1 MKLKIIVSLLFL
13 LSFIPI
19 FGQSTFQ
26 KNVGVNNNHFHD
38 LNIAPLEDGSDD
50 FIVAGNIFD
59 ISMQSEQM
67 TLKRVDIN
75 GNIIWINSYNH
86 LIYQKLRGFD
96 ITINLNLIV
105 ATGSVDVNGVKKV
118 FIITID
124 AGTGIVQNGMY
135 YDIFDPILNSRGLH
149 IVYTESD
156 ADGDSIA
163 DPGYIVGGFYS
174 DCYSLDTIN
183 CMNLGFLL
191 RTDLNLNPLWT
202 TEMDSTVPNGALDYD
217 FINHITETENGFFI
231 TGSLTNLG
239 TLQVVLALKIDFQGN
254 FAWNESYVFGNSKD
268 LSVDAYYDNSTDT
281 IYMLCNYSQ
290 SHYFAVTVL
299 NNTTGSINLSN
310 SWVATSANNF
320 DVYGFTIMESLNSS
334 DNLIVTGY
342 DKEENWIDQ
351 DGTSQFG
358 QNNLY
363 VFEFNKATGSA
374 IAFNY
379 QYLVPHIEPIGDEF
393 NFWNFQLPLIYYPD
407 ISFAKGFSDGPYYF
421 HTGYR
426 TESTAIFSETEIFK
440 TSNDKLNNCEQLE
453 INLTNNAVGVQNVSL
468 IYGTTTVSATPLE
481 ALNNILNYTIA
492 SCDPG
497 LSVGENS
504 NNEIYITP
512 NPATDLLNV
521 VLEDKRLAYRIIDSS
536 GKVIAVNEINTENP
550 INVGN
555 LNSGIYFI
563 EITSDNYFKVIK
575 FIKN

>member
-1 MKLKIIVSLLFL
+1 MKLRIIVSLLFL
-13 LSFIPI
+13 FSFIHV

-26 KNVGVNNNHFHD
+26 KNVGINNNHFHD
-38 LNIAPLEDGSDD
+38 LNITPLEDGSDD
-50 FIVAGNIFD
+50 FIVAGNFFD
-59 ISMQSEQM
+59 ISMQNEQM
-67 TLKRVDIN
+67 TIKRVGLN
-75 GNIIWINSYNH
+75 GVIIWVNSYSH

-96 ITINLNLIV
+96 ITINFNLIV
-105 ATGSVDVNGVKKV
+105 ATGSIDVNGVKKV

-124 AGTGIVQNGMY
+124 ASTGIVQNGMY

-217 FINHITETENGFFI
+217 FINHITETDNGFFV
-231 TGSLTNLG
+231 TGSVTNLG
-239 TLQVVLALKIDFQGN
+239 TMQVILALKVDFQGSL
-254 FAWNESYVFGNSKD
+254 AWNESYAFGNSKD

-281 IYMLCNYSQ
+281 IYMLCNYSI
-290 SHYFAVTVL
+290 SHYFGVTAL
-299 NNTTGSINLSN
+299 NNTTGNINLSN

-342 DKEENWIDQ
+342 DKEESWIDQ

-363 VFEFNKATGSA
+363 IYEFNKATGSA
-374 IAFNY
+374 IATNY
-379 QYLVPHIEPIGDEF
+379 QYLVPHMEPIGDEF

-407 ISFAKGFSDGPYYF
+407 ISFAKGFSDEPKYF
-421 HTGYR
+421 HVGYR
-426 TESTAIFSETEIFK
+426 TEFTATFSETEIFK
-440 TSNDKLNNCEQLE
+440 TSNDKLNDCEQLE
-453 INLTNNAVGVQNVSL
+453 INLTNNPVGAQNVPL
-468 IYGTTTVSATPLE
+468 IYGSTAVSATPLE
-481 ALNNILNYTIA
+481 PLNTILNYTIA

-504 NNEIYITP
+504 NNEILIIP
-512 NPATDLLNV
+512 NPATNLLYV
-521 VLEDKRLAYRIIDSS
+521 VSGDKRLTYRIIDSS
-536 GKVIAVNEINTENP
+536 GKVIAPKEINTENP

-555 LNSGIYFI
+555 LNVGIYFI
-563 EITSDNYFKVIK
+563 EITSDDYFKVIK